1 MDRMLDGKV
10 ACYIDDKR
18 VSCKTWDDYHRDSLL
33 DLIVRDAYEKGEYKL
48 SSGRTSEHYVNCK
61 PVTLSGEGLSIAS
74 SLLLELIETDT
85 AAVAGLT
92 LGADPLVS
100 GVAMAAWNKDWDVS
114 ALIVRKEAKGHGT
127 GAWIEGP
134 LPASGSKVT
143 ILEDVITTGGSAVKA
158 ATRIRDAG
166 YVVERVVAL
175 VDRQENG
182 EADEFMESAGL
193 ELYSLFNLEEV
204 VNPPVYQP
212 EYELTHDSEGC

>member
-61 PVTLSGEGLSIAS
+61 PVTLSGEGLTIAS
-74 SLLLELIETDT
+74 ALLLEFIETDT

-134 LPASGSKVT
+134 LPPLGSKVT
-143 ILEDVITTGGSAVKA
+143 ILEDVITTGGSAIKA
-158 ATRIRDAG
+158 ATRVRDAG
-166 YVVERVVAL
+166 YVVDRVVAL

-204 VNPPVYQP
+204 VNPPVYEP
-212 EYELTHDSEGC
+212 TYELTHDSEGC